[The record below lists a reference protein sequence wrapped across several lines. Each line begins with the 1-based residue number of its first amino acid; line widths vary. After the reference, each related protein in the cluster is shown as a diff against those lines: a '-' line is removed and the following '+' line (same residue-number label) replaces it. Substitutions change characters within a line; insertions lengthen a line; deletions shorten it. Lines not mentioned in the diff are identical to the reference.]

1 MNDMDTRIINSAYFG
16 SSSVIKMYEGSELV
30 WPLYDYG
37 FTLEPV
43 DFGLSVKWATC
54 NLGASI
60 PSDYGNYYAWAEKET
75 KATYQPD
82 NYKWY
87 EQTPGRPGEYTCTYY
102 HANSN
107 LMWKRDDI
115 AHAASSKWR
124 IPTTQEFEGLFWNTT
139 QEWITMNNVQGVKF
153 TGKNEY
159 SNNWIFFPAAGEF
172 SSRNWYSDT
181 SGDMSYYAECWT
193 SVSNY
198 KGTDASAI
206 SAHYWR
212 WGWHY
217 NPIDQI
223 WEYVGNDRTIY
234 DLLKS
239 KYVGLP
245 IRPVYTA

>member
-43 DFGLSVKWATC
+43 DFGLPVKWATC
-54 NLGASI
+54 NLGAST

-75 KATYQPD
+75 KATYTQD

-87 EQTPGRPGEYTCTYY
+87 EPTPGRPGEYTCTY
-102 HANSN
+102 HGTGFG
-107 LMWKRDDI
+107 MWKKDDI

-124 IPTTQEFEGLFWNTT
+124 IPTPTEFEDLRFATT
-139 QEWITMNNVQGVKF
+139 HEWITMNNVQGVKF
-153 TGKNEY
+153 TGLNDY
-159 SNNWIFFPAAGEF
+159 SNNWIFIPAAGEF
-172 SSRNWYSDT
+172 DYRNRYSET
-181 SGDMSYYAECWT
+181 SGDAGYYAECWT
-193 SVSNY
+193 SYSNY
-198 KGTDASAI
+198 NEPTGSDK
-206 SAHYWR
+206 SAHYFR
-212 WGWHY
+212 CGWY
-217 NPIDQI
+217 FNPFDQI
-223 WEYVGNDRTIY
+223 WEHSYENTY

-239 KYVGLP
+239 KYIGLP